1 MGLRGPMASSSSKF
15 DPRSL
20 DLAVGGQAVLEGV
33 MMRCPTAVAT
43 AVRTPNGEIVIKRRP
58 YVGIVNRRRL
68 LNIPLLRGAITLVE
82 SLALG
87 FSSLM
92 YSAEQ
97 ALEEEAVS
105 RDEPRLR
112 DRLSMWGMMA
122 FAFVFGL
129 GLFFYLP
136 LILAELTGVKSG
148 FGFNLVDGMMRLAI
162 FMAYLLI
169 ISRMKDM
176 RRVFQYHGAEHK
188 TIHVFEHGLELKP
201 ENARQFPTLHPR
213 CGTSFLFF
221 VMFVSIL
228 VFLFMGR
235 PEGVVE
241 RLQRL
246 TLVPLI
252 GGIAYEVI
260 KLSGK
265 YSERAW
271 IKPLIWPGLMLQ
283 KITTKEPSDEQVEV
297 AMAALNSV
305 LEESALD
312 LASRT
317 VLELAE
323 SPS

>member
-1 MGLRGPMASSSSKF
+1 M
-15 DPRSL
+15 
-20 DLAVGGQAVLEGV
+20 LEGV

-43 AVRTPNGEIVIKRRP
+43 AVRTPSGQIVVKRRP

-97 ALEEEAVS
+97 ALEEEAVV
-105 RDEPRLR
+105 REEHRVR
-112 DRLSMWGMMA
+112 DRFTMWGMMA

-129 GLFFYLP
+129 GIFFYLP
-136 LILAELTGVKSG
+136 LILAGLTGVKNG
-148 FGFNLVDGMMRLAI
+148 FGFNLIDGALRLVI
-162 FMAYLLI
+162 FMAYLLL

-201 ENARQFPTLHPR
+201 ENARRFPTLHPR

-235 PEGVVE
+235 PESIVE

-265 YSERAW
+265 YAEQAW
-271 IKPLIWPGLMLQ
+271 IKPFIWPGLMLQ

-297 AMAALNSV
+297 AMAALTSV
-305 LEESALD
+305 LQESALD
-312 LASRT
+312 PALKPQ
-317 VLELAE
+317 LQLAE

>member
-1 MGLRGPMASSSSKF
+1 MASSSSKF

-43 AVRTPNGEIVIKRRP
+43 AVRTPSGQIVVKHRP

-97 ALEEEAVS
+97 ALEEEAVV
-105 RDEPRLR
+105 REEHRVR
-112 DRLSMWGMMA
+112 DRFTMWGMMA

-129 GLFFYLP
+129 GIFFYLP
-136 LILAELTGVKSG
+136 LILAGLTGVKNG
-148 FGFNLVDGMMRLAI
+148 FGFNLIDGALRLVI
-162 FMAYLLI
+162 FMAYLLL

-201 ENARQFPTLHPR
+201 ENARRFPTLHPR

-235 PEGVVE
+235 PESIVE

-265 YSERAW
+265 YAEQAW

-297 AMAALNSV
+297 AMAALTSV
-305 LEESALD
+305 LQESALD
-312 LASRT
+312 PALKPQ
-317 VLELAE
+317 LQLAE

>member
-1 MGLRGPMASSSSKF
+1 MASASSKF

-43 AVRTPNGEIVIKRRP
+43 AVRTPSGEIVVKRRP
-58 YVGIVNRRRL
+58 YVGIVNRKRI

-97 ALEEEAVS
+97 ALEEEAVD
-105 RDEPRLR
+105 RDQHRLR
-112 DRLSMWGMMA
+112 DRLTMWGMMA

-129 GLFFYLP
+129 GIFFYLP

-148 FGFNLVDGMMRLAI
+148 FAFNLVDGALRLLI
-162 FMAYLLI
+162 FMAYLLLI
-169 ISRMKDM
+169 ARMKDM
-176 RRVFQYHGAEHK
+176 RRVFEYHGAEHK

-201 ENARQFPTLHPR
+201 ENARRFPTLHPR

-235 PEGVVE
+235 PENIAD

-265 YSERAW
+265 YAERSW
-271 IKPLIWPGLMLQ
+271 IKPFIWPGLMLQ

-297 AMAALNSV
+297 AMAALTSV
-305 LEESALD
+305 LQEIALD
-312 LASRT
+312 LDPQPQ
-317 VLELAE
+317 LELAE

>member
-1 MGLRGPMASSSSKF
+1 
-15 DPRSL
+15 
-20 DLAVGGQAVLEGV
+20 
-33 MMRCPTAVAT
+33 
-43 AVRTPNGEIVIKRRP
+43 
-58 YVGIVNRRRL
+58 
-68 LNIPLLRGAITLVE
+68 
-82 SLALG
+82 
-87 FSSLM
+87 M

-97 ALEEEAVS
+97 ALEEEAVV
-105 RDEPRLR
+105 REEHRVR
-112 DRLSMWGMMA
+112 DRFTMWGMMA

-129 GLFFYLP
+129 GIFFYLP
-136 LILAELTGVKSG
+136 LILAGLTGVKNG
-148 FGFNLVDGMMRLAI
+148 FGFNLIDGALRLVI
-162 FMAYLLI
+162 FMAYLLL

-201 ENARQFPTLHPR
+201 ENARRFPTLHPR

-235 PEGVVE
+235 PESIVE

-265 YSERAW
+265 YAEQAW

-297 AMAALNSV
+297 AMAALTSV
-305 LEESALD
+305 LQESALD
-312 LASRT
+312 PALKPQ
-317 VLELAE
+317 LQLAE

>member
-1 MGLRGPMASSSSKF
+1 
-15 DPRSL
+15 
-20 DLAVGGQAVLEGV
+20 

-43 AVRTPNGEIVIKRRP
+43 AVRTPSGQIVVKRRP

-97 ALEEEAVS
+97 ALEEEAVV
-105 RDEPRLR
+105 REEHRVR
-112 DRLSMWGMMA
+112 DRFTMWGMMA

-129 GLFFYLP
+129 GIFFYLP
-136 LILAELTGVKSG
+136 LILAGLTGVKNG
-148 FGFNLVDGMMRLAI
+148 FGFNLIDGALRLVI
-162 FMAYLLI
+162 FMAYLLL

-201 ENARQFPTLHPR
+201 ENARRFPTLHPR

-235 PEGVVE
+235 PESIVE

-265 YSERAW
+265 YAEQAW

-297 AMAALNSV
+297 AMAALTSV
-305 LEESALD
+305 LQESALD
-312 LASRT
+312 PALKPQ
-317 VLELAE
+317 LQLAE